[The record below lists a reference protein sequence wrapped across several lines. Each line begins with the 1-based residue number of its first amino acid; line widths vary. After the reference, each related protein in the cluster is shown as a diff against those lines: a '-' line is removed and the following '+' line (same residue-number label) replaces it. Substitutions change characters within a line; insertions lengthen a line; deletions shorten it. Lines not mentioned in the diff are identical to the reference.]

1 MAVNDR
7 AQHFQTFLQGDTID
21 GVFDIATTI
30 NKKTRRPLVL
40 ISLIIAMFMS
50 AIEGTIVATAMPNI
64 VSDLGGFSLYSW
76 VFSSFLLMN
85 AVTTLIYGK
94 LADLFGRK
102 PIFMIGIVIFLTGS
116 ILCGF
121 ATSMLMLVIFRFIQG
136 VGAGAVQP
144 IATTI
149 VGDMYTVE
157 ERAKVQ
163 GYLAS
168 VWGISAII
176 GPLAGGLIVR
186 FSDWAWIFWMNVP
199 LGIVGMIGVWLFLH
213 EEVEKQRHKID
224 YVGSG
229 LFFMSV
235 SALMILLIEGG
246 VNWHWLSSPT
256 FVIIGIFALT
266 MFAFLWHE
274 TKTPSPM
281 MPLRIWRE
289 PLIALANVAT
299 LTSGAIMIGLSS
311 FLPTYVQ
318 GVMGYSAVIAGF
330 TLTMMSVGWP
340 LASTFA
346 GYIFLKIGYRT
357 TAMLGSISLLIGS
370 SFFVLMDPSKGPI
383 WAAVGSF
390 ITGIGMGLTTTTFIV
405 SIQNHV
411 DWKMRGVAT
420 ASNMF
425 MRMIGSALGA
435 ALLGGILNSRLKQ
448 YLADNGE
455 QLNEPISINTTNTI
469 LNHSTSKDMSE
480 QTLHILKN
488 GLTHSLHGVH
498 WGLFAFAA
506 VTLVV
511 TIFLPKTGNN

>member
-1 MAVNDR
+1 MS
-7 AQHFQTFLQGDTID
+7 HSIPLQPST
-21 GVFDIATTI
+21 
-30 NKKTRRPLVL
+30 NKTRRPLVL
-40 ISLIIAMFMS
+40 VSLIIAMFMS
-50 AIEGTIVATAMPNI
+50 AIEGTIVATAMPSI

-94 LADLFGRK
+94 LSDLFGRK
-102 PIFMIGIVIFLTGS
+102 PIFMIGVVIFLTGS
-116 ILCGF
+116 VLCGF

-136 VGAGAVQP
+136 LGAGAVQP

-168 VWGISAII
+168 VWGISAVI

-199 LGIVGMIGVWLFLH
+199 LGIIGMIGVGLFLH
-213 EEVEKQRHKID
+213 EEVDKQQHTID
-224 YVGSG
+224 YVGSV
-229 LFFMSV
+229 LFFISV
-235 SALMILLIEGG
+235 SALMILFIEGG
-246 VNWHWLSSPT
+246 VDWHWLSTPT
-256 FVIIGIFALT
+256 YVLIGVFVLSMA
-266 MFAFLWHE
+266 AFLWRE
-274 TKTPSPM
+274 TKTASPM

-289 PLIALANVAT
+289 PLITLANVAT
-299 LTSGAIMIGLSS
+299 LTSGAIMIGLAS

-340 LASTFA
+340 IASTFA

-357 TAMLGSISLLIGS
+357 TAMLGSIALLLGSL
-370 SFFVLMDPSKGPI
+370 FFILMDPSKGPV
-383 WAAVGSF
+383 WAAIGSF
-390 ITGIGMGLTTTTFIV
+390 IIGIGMGLTTTTFIV

-411 DWKMRGVAT
+411 DWKTRGVAT

-425 MRMIGSALGA
+425 MRMIGSSLGA
-435 ALLGGILNSRLKQ
+435 ALLGGILNSKLKR

-455 QLNEPISINTTNTI
+455 QLDQPISVNAANSILDQSTT
-469 LNHSTSKDMSE
+469 SDMSE
-480 QTLHILKN
+480 QTLSILKD
-488 GLTHSLHGVH
+488 GLTHSLNGVY
-498 WGLFAFAA
+498 WGLLAFAV

-511 TIFLPKTGNN
+511 TAFLPKPRNK